1 MIVFHDPRCVEY
13 VRVGHPERPVESLE
27 AWPSCATV
35 TQIGHGNAQRLPRS
49 PPARARSS
57 AHVHA
62 VEEDFA
68 DFDPNTPAY
77 PKICKYAA
85 RTRSAAAEIAPGLSD
100 SAQAVADLCLLA
112 LYIVVLAVK

>member
-1 MIVFHDPRCVEY
+1 MIVFHDPEGWNTSERAIPNARSNHWKRGPP
-13 VRVGHPERPVESLE
+13 VR
-27 AWPSCATV
+27 PSPRLGMAATYQ
-35 TQIGHGNAQRLPRS
+35 TLKS
-49 PPARARSS
+49 ARSS
-57 AHVHA
+57 VYVHV
-62 VEEDFA
+62 VQEDFA